1 MGPGLQAHL
10 HRLRASTFYNLQI
23 LKLEIT
29 PNVDFLEF
37 LHAAP
42 NVELRTEEFDPSLYN
57 ILPEW
62 LEENLD
68 VLYNSQITFNVDI
81 TVQSSVCQNFN
92 DIFRMHN
99 GLRTTQFVN
108 DWLKVIP
115 ELQHMILITKD
126 LFRIHDFNKAY
137 QGSVLTQGA
146 CPPTPSTSS

>member
-1 MGPGLQAHL
+1 M
-10 HRLRASTFYNLQI
+10 
-23 LKLEIT
+23 
-29 PNVDFLEF
+29 
-37 LHAAP
+37 
-42 NVELRTEEFDPSLYN
+42 
-57 ILPEW
+57 
-62 LEENLD
+62 
-68 VLYNSQITFNVDI
+68 DI
-81 TVQSSVCQNFN
+81 TVQSSVCQSFN

-137 QGSVLTQGA
+137 QGSVLTQVA